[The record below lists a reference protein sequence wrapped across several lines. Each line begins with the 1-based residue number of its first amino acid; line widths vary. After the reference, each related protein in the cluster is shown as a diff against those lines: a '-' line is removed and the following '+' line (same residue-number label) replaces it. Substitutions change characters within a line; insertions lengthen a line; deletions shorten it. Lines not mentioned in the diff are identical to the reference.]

1 MAIRLAGGPSSIHEV
16 ANSPSEALTSPTV
29 SVWDQL
35 VDVSKYGLLG
45 IGEADMGTG
54 RVRVTLDATNI
65 FGKKRSTEIIFQDAA
80 APEPNA
86 FIVAP
91 KSGTFTRS
99 RELVLGSYAAVP
111 ECLPVDSTFFTYQ
124 WRVYPELYIE
134 PYDKQS
140 RTLTI
145 PKFATVPDGPNQG
158 NYQFDLEVTMQNATD
173 VIRSVI
179 LSQNL
184 TLVPSR
190 LEIKVTG
197 GDKSYPHGSPFVLD
211 GSGSFDPDNS
221 TVPMTFV
228 WSCVAHAIGTTT
240 AAACP
245 DLQGFDTDPIL
256 TFNATG
262 AAGLAASTR

>member
-1 MAIRLAGGPSSIHEV
+1 MTATQSAELEPIRSCVFWHRAHEAWSTVGCEV
-16 ANSPSEALTSPTV
+16 ASYSATETVCSCNHLTEFAVSVRYRNRMQTSPTV

-124 WRVYPELYIE
+124 LKVARRELRR
-134 PYDKQS
+134 D
-140 RTLTI
+140 RARLR
-145 PKFATVPDGPNQG
+145 
-158 NYQFDLEVTMQNATD
+158 DLEDERARLVKEKAT
-173 VIRSVI
+173 
-179 LSQNL
+179 LEA
-184 TLVPSR
+184 R
-190 LEIKVTG
+190 LAE
-197 GDKSYPHGSPFVLD
+197 LE
-211 GSGSFDPDNS
+211 
-221 TVPMTFV
+221 
-228 WSCVAHAIGTTT
+228 
-240 AAACP
+240 AC
-245 DLQGFDTDPIL
+245 G
-256 TFNATG
+256 ATG
-262 AAGLAASTR
+262 ADPHPGRPPVEADPGPSRGRTWQHP